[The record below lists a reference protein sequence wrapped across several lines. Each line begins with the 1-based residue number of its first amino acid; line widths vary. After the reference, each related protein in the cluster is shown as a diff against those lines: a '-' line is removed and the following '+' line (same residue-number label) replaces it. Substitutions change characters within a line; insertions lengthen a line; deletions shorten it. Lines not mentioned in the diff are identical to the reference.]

1 MASNNQERLEEE
13 LAKIDPAVLRYFD
26 ELLAENAPAVRKV
39 VQNVLD
45 EPISQETQA
54 RLQKP
59 LLPKPYQPRAP
70 PRQRKSK
77 KSASASEGVRPLP
90 CAESTNSDRL
100 PEERFWICSM
110 TQRKK
115 GKKRVQAGVSFDG
128 ASSEVW
134 GET

>member
-26 ELLAENAPAVRKV
+26 ELLAENAPAARVV

-45 EPISQETQA
+45 EPVSQETQA

-70 PRQRKSK
+70 PRQRK
-77 KSASASEGVRPLP
+77 P
-90 CAESTNSDRL
+90 
-100 PEERFWICSM
+100 
-110 TQRKK
+110 RKA
-115 GKKRVQAGVSFDG
+115 QALLR
-128 ASSEVW
+128 E
-134 GET
+134 